1 MAVRVSVSEMARDG
15 VKDKQGKKRG
25 KVQTPEPPFWTAYW
39 KHRWKLQR
47 QTYAMEK
54 SLANGGLATIASMI
68 KKMLWTEKACAR
80 NKPGRKGI
88 EMSNSFLGTSLCL
101 GR

>member
-25 KVQTPEPPFWTAYW
+25 KVQTPEPPFW
-39 KHRWKLQR
+39 KLQR

-68 KKMLWTEKACAR
+68 KKNAWTEKACAR

>member
-1 MAVRVSVSEMARDG
+1 MARDG

-54 SLANGGLATIASMI
+54 SLANGGLATIASMT
-68 KKMLWTEKACAR
+68 KK

-88 EMSNSFLGTSLCL
+88 EMSSSFLRTSLCL

>member
-68 KKMLWTEKACAR
+68 KKMLGRRRRAHGTNLGAR
-80 NKPGRKGI
+80 ALKCPTA
-88 EMSNSFLGTSLCL
+88 FW
-101 GR
+101 

>member
-1 MAVRVSVSEMARDG
+1 MTI
-15 VKDKQGKKRG
+15 KPKRATTIFS
-25 KVQTPEPPFWTAYW
+25 QTFRELNTPPIGNTVENSRGFDRLASD
-39 KHRWKLQR
+39 
-47 QTYAMEK
+47 AMEK

-68 KKMLWTEKACAR
+68 KKNAWTEKACAR